1 LQKDGKV
8 GKQDNDSES
17 KANMSTIN
25 VETSNVSFDGSV
37 DSLLAEIFGEV
48 AMAA

>member
-1 LQKDGKV
+1 M

-25 VETSNVSFDGSV
+25 VETTVSFDGNV
-37 DSLLAEIFGEV
+37 DCLLAEIFGEV
-48 AMAA
+48 AIAA